1 MAETTTQIT
10 PEIQQSI
17 NRFMPFLEEIRKKI
31 LILVTVFLF
40 VAIVTG
46 VFYRSIL
53 RHILSYFDLTGVN
66 MVITSPSQIFELG
79 VETGI
84 FFGVL
89 AIFPLFVFFT
99 LRFLKPALSPKEFKL
114 ILSLLPVSLLLMFM
128 GFSFGVWAMQY
139 IITFFA
145 QSADALSTS
154 NIWAL
159 NVFFHQI
166 IISGLLM
173 GILFQFPIVLTI
185 LIRLKVVKRQS
196 LVKQRPII
204 YTVILLAAAIGP
216 STDVFSLILFTIP
229 LLLMFEITLLLN
241 K

>member
-1 MAETTTQIT
+1 
-10 PEIQQSI
+10 
-17 NRFMPFLEEIRKKI
+17 
-31 LILVTVFLF
+31 
-40 VAIVTG
+40 
-46 VFYRSIL
+46 
-53 RHILSYFDLTGVN
+53 
-66 MVITSPSQIFELG
+66 MVITSPGQIFELG

-89 AIFPLFVFFT
+89 AIFPLFIFFT
-99 LRFLKPALSPKEFKL
+99 LRFLRPALSPKEFKL
-114 ILSLLPVSLLLMFM
+114 ILTLLPVSLLLMFM
-128 GFSFGVWAMQY
+128 GFAFGVWAMQY

-185 LIRLKVVKRQS
+185 LLRLKVVKRRV

-204 YTVILLAAAIGP
+204 YTVILIAAAIGP